1 VISERIAM
9 RNEKI
14 PVTNWDT
21 IDAADTLD
29 DPEKQRVATIFTE
42 SSWDIVVWIP
52 EWLLEDKDDIATVE
66 SAAQLAVGRIED
78 YSEKAWKF
86 EQRHG
91 DLTTEEFLPKSSVVV
106 FSRVR
111 GVEEIETPQQGLD
124 AFAGD

>member
-1 VISERIAM
+1 M
-9 RNEKI
+9 PDEKI

-21 IDAADTLD
+21 IDAAEALS

-42 SSWDIVVWIP
+42 QSWDIVVWIP
-52 EWLLEDKDDIATVE
+52 EWLLEDKSDIATVE
-66 SAAQLAVGRIED
+66 SAAHLAVGRIED

-106 FSRVR
+106 LSRVR
-111 GVEEIETPQQGLD
+111 GVNEIETPQQGLD
-124 AFAGD
+124 AFAGAGSVD